1 MGRADGDDGDDDVM
15 MGAGYV
21 DTLLKEYKENQ
32 ELVRNMGASHY
43 QVIYPVQLRHRETIG
58 ISTREIGA
66 TKVNVSR
73 AHTFSPTSRP
83 SENQPTHQ
91 PDDV

>member
-1 MGRADGDDGDDDVM
+1 M